1 MDPQPC
7 TKTKFENLIFDCII
21 SNKMP
26 YTDQVTEIV
35 PYIIPVFTIR
45 HMTNYTC

>member
-7 TKTKFENLIFDCII
+7 TKIKFENLICDCII

-26 YTDQVTEIV
+26 YTDQITDIV
-35 PYIIPVFTIR
+35 PTFATVFTIR
-45 HMTNYTC
+45 HMTNYT